1 MNTKFSKLALAIGAL
16 VMAGGAWAVDDTSTI
31 GVSATVEAACSVGA
45 GTAIGLSSL
54 VMITADGT
62 TSTADSVAT
71 NTFPAICTNGTTL
84 PKFAYSSAND
94 ASGVFQLIGATTA
107 TEFIAYTLHQD
118 ATGTLAAVA
127 KATAIAHPAFTA
139 NGVSQTLSLAAKI
152 VPAAKNGK
160 SVQAYSDTVTIT
172 SSFGV

>member
-94 ASGVFQLIGATTA
+94 ASGVFQLKGATKA

-127 KATAIAHPAFTA
+127 ATAIAHPDFTA

-152 VPAAKNGK
+152 VPTAKNGK
-160 SVQAYSDTVTIT
+160 LVQAYSDTVTIT